1 MKYLNIIPVVSLQ
14 LFAEGAADGGT
25 AQEAGV
31 TAGAAARQTP
41 GVKAN
46 PLADVKY
53 GIQPEEAPSVAG
65 VEQTAGEQA
74 DPAAEFEKL
83 IKGQYKQQ
91 YDARV
96 QDTMRQRLKGK
107 DSQIADL
114 TTKHKAVEPILEL
127 LGRRYGVDTGD
138 IAALSRAIEA
148 DDSYFESAAEEHG
161 MSVDQYRKFRSIE
174 RENAE
179 LRKAVQDRKDREQ
192 ADRLYA
198 QWNTQAQEAKGMYP
212 GLDLKT
218 ELQNPKFLDLLRSN
232 IDVKT
237 AYEVIHKDEIIPA
250 AMHIAAKNVES
261 KLAKKIAS
269 GGSRPVEN
277 GAGSGS
283 AAVVKSDVSKLSRND
298 IDEVMRRVARGERVT
313 FG

>member
-1 MKYLNIIPVVSLQ
+1 MKAYSIIPVVSLQ

-25 AQEAGV
+25 AQGQGV
-31 TAGAAARQTP
+31 TAGAASQHSA

-65 VEQTAGEQA
+65 VEKTAGEQA

-107 DSQIADL
+107 DGQIADL
-114 TTKHKAVEPILEL
+114 TSRQKAVEPILEL

-161 MSVDQYRKFRSIE
+161 MSVDQYRQFRKLE
-174 RENAE
+174 RENE
-179 LRKAVQDRKDREQ
+179 DLRRAAQDRKDREQ

-198 QWNTQAQEAKGMYP
+198 QWNAQAQEAKGMYP
-212 GLDLKT
+212 GLDLKA

-269 GGSRPVEN
+269 GGRPVEN
-277 GAGSGS
+277 GVGSGS

>member
-1 MKYLNIIPVVSLQ
+1 MKAYSILPVVSLQ

-25 AQEAGV
+25 AQGQGV
-31 TAGAAARQTP
+31 TAGAASQHSA

-65 VEQTAGEQA
+65 VEKTAGEQA

-114 TTKHKAVEPILEL
+114 TSKQKAVEPILEL

-161 MSVDQYRKFRSIE
+161 MSVDQYRQFRAME

-179 LRKAVQDRKDREQ
+179 LKKAVQDRKDREQ

-212 GLDLKT
+212 GLDLKA

-269 GGSRPVEN
+269 GGTRPVEN
-277 GAGSGS
+277 GVGSGS
-283 AAVVKSDVSKLSRND
+283 AAVVKSDVSKLSKND

>member
-1 MKYLNIIPVVSLQ
+1 MKHLNIIPVVSLQ

-31 TAGAAARQTP
+31 TAGAAARQTA

-65 VEQTAGEQA
+65 VEKTAGEQA